1 MEIREWDQLD
11 VSERKGRE
19 ELRKRGKE
27 KMADSKTE
35 RKQSQQDNSRVLR
48 STIAH
53 NYINT

>member
-48 STIAH
+48 FTIAH